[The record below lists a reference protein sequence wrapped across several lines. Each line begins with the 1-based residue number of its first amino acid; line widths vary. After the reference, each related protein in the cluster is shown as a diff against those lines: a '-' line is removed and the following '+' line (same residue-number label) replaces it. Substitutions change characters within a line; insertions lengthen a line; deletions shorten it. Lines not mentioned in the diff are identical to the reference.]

1 MDNEQR
7 AELLLRKYGFNFD
20 KISPKE
26 IIELIQKEIENFQEG
41 SAEYIRVLCGYLYC
55 IVLGMPQMFA

>member
-7 AELLLRKYGFNFD
+7 AELLLRKYGFDFD

-26 IIELIQKEIENFQEG
+26 IIELIQKEIETRANE
-41 SAEYIRVLCGYLYC
+41 S
-55 IVLGMPQMFA
+55 FAKA